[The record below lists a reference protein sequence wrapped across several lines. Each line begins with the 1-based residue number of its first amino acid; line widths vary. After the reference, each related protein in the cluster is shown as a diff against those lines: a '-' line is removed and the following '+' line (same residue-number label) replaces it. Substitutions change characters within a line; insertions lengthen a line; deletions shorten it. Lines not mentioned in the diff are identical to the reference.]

1 MQVPDSNIEEHQIV
15 IDGEKCIGCGVCIQ
29 YCNVDA
35 IAISEETGK
44 VRVVNLDSCIEC
56 HSCQQMCPE
65 KAIMVY
71 PQVVDALREI

>member
-1 MQVPDSNIEEHQIV
+1 
-15 IDGEKCIGCGVCIQ
+15 
-29 YCNVDA
+29 VDA

-44 VRVVNLDSCIEC
+44 VQVVDLDSCIEC

-71 PQVVDALREI
+71 PQVRDALREM